1 MLSWFPI
8 PTPLESSA
16 IKKDRNGRACFHF
29 GALCDKKGWFLY
41 SDKTGANEDKVILR
55 GYISPVPPDNAIFF
69 SFDSLMKRKQQAY
82 SLNGK
87 TVSISSKKGKKSHN
101 AAATKV
107 RREQVARFKFSE
119 QAVKR
124 WDLLPAC

>member
-1 MLSWFPI
+1 MP
-8 PTPLESSA
+8 
-16 IKKDRNGRACFHF
+16 
-29 GALCDKKGWFLY
+29 
-41 SDKTGANEDKVILR
+41 
-55 GYISPVPPDNAIFF
+55 FF

-87 TVSISSKKGKKSHN
+87 TVSISSKKGKNSHN

-119 QAVKR
+119 QAVKSGIYY
-124 WDLLPAC
+124 LLANWSLFIQFSIFE